1 MYKYRNGLMFM
12 RILWVFALFVLTACT
27 TQPATQPIVSDGKTE
42 AYDCGTAEAPQSLV
56 VNFRDD
62 SAWVFSKEAT
72 LKLVKAVS
80 ASGEKYADSSDNIFW
95 LHQGEAL
102 ADIHG
107 SQYRNCRKNH
117 RESIWQGAKLRGV
130 DYRAVGQEPPWTLE
144 ITNRNQLQVFIGY
157 DRQLHSFTLA
167 EPSSDTS
174 KRTTHYQG
182 DGVQLTITGSECHDS
197 MSGEAFES
205 SVQLIIGD
213 KHYRGCGRALH

>member
-1 MYKYRNGLMFM
+1 MKA
-12 RILWVFALFVLTACT
+12 LWIFALLALAGCT
-27 TQPATQPIVSDGKTE
+27 TQPEIKPVLSDGKTE
-42 AYDCGTAEAPQSLV
+42 AYDCGTTEAPQSLV
-56 VNFRDD
+56 VNYRDN
-62 SAWVFSKEAT
+62 SVWVFSKETT
-72 LKLVKAVS
+72 LQLAKAVS

-102 ADIHG
+102 ADIQG

-144 ITNRNQLQVFIGY
+144 ISNRNQLQVFIGY
-157 DRQLHSFTLA
+157 DRQLHSFTLTD
-167 EPSSDTS
+167 PSSDS
-174 KRTTHYQG
+174 SNRSTHYHSAEM
-182 DGVQLTITGSECHDS
+182 QLTITGNKCHDS

-213 KHYRGCGRALH
+213 RHYRGCGRALH

>member
-1 MYKYRNGLMFM
+1 M
-12 RILWVFALFVLTACT
+12 RVLWIFALFMLAGCTA
-27 TQPATQPIVSDGKTE
+27 QPEIKPIVSDGKTE
-42 AYDCGTAEAPQSLV
+42 AYDCGTTEAPQSLV
-56 VNFRDD
+56 VNYRDN
-62 SAWVFSKEAT
+62 SVWVFSKETT
-72 LKLVKAVS
+72 LQLAKAVS

-102 ADIHG
+102 ADIQG

-144 ITNRNQLQVFIGY
+144 ISNRNQLQVVIGY

-167 EPSSDTS
+167 APISDSSNRS
-174 KRTTHYQG
+174 THYQSAEM
-182 DGVQLTITGSECHDS
+182 QLTITANKCHDT
-197 MSGEAFES
+197 MSGEAFDS

-213 KHYRGCGRALH
+213 RHYRGCGRALH